1 MVLETDS
8 ARELG
13 PRGGGVLL
21 RTVRVRARELALLFS
36 AAVALTLVAFR
47 ATGVDL
53 QRAAL
58 RAYAPAGTALST
70 DPLVSLAV
78 ELQTAMLVGVFA
90 TGAVLLWHT
99 REEVRPHGARTGR
112 LYLLS
117 AGLFVVGVALG
128 AALVVPALLELLKF
142 GVLRSGFVPAYR
154 PYWLAEVALFLPVA
168 VGVAL
173 SLPTLMVALVGDGVV
188 SSTVLH
194 RDWGFALLGVL
205 AYASVYSPPDSVT
218 FVVYGGV
225 LLGGYVAGLVVLT
238 FG

>member
-8 ARELG
+8 VRELG
-13 PRGGGVLL
+13 PRGSGVLL
-21 RTVRVRARELALLFS
+21 RTARTRARELALLFS
-36 AAVALTLVAFR
+36 AAVTLTLFAFR
-47 ATGVDL
+47 ATGIDL

-58 RAYAPAGTALST
+58 SAYAPAGTALPT
-70 DPLVSLAV
+70 DPLVSLGV
-78 ELQTAMLVGVFA
+78 ELQVAALVGVCVA
-90 TGAVLLWHT
+90 GAALLWDARSET
-99 REEVRPHGARTGR
+99 SPHGARTGR

-117 AGLFVVGVALG
+117 AVLCSVGIALG
-128 AALVVPALLELLKF
+128 ATLVVPALLELLKF

-168 VGVAL
+168 VGIAV
-173 SLPTLMVALVGDGVV
+173 SLPALMVALVSDGVV

-205 AYASVYSPPDSVT
+205 TYASLYSPPDSAT

-225 LLGGYVAGLVVLT
+225 LIGGHVAGLAVLT